1 MAVKQI
7 TLSAGQDTPVA
18 RSAHVVLEPSMSRSV
33 LLTMPDYCGSLAAA
47 RCLGRSGY
55 EVWMSGDSLR
65 APAMHSKFVTRKFMS
80 PPVSEP
86 DEWLRWLVETG
97 EANPGAV
104 LYPTSDDLA
113 WLLALHAPKLEPFFK
128 LWAPPVEVY
137 ETLLDKALLAAACA
151 KVGLETPHTLAPT
164 DEASLEAAVREA
176 KLPVLIKQ
184 RTQVLSKTNHKGVMV
199 RERSELA
206 AAFRAFR
213 DSNRHHAGAV
223 ARMPNASQP
232 LLQQYFSEG
241 VNGSLQVSGFID
253 ETGKLFV
260 ARAAKKLLQRPKTLG
275 ISLCLEATPLP
286 RELAERIRAL
296 CLEVGYFGVFGIE
309 FLQVDGRA
317 LLIDFNPRY
326 YHFMALDIA
335 RGMPLPVMTALAA
348 CGEWDRLEAEVR
360 RAQVD
365 VPGVDAFTYRFQ
377 LKELLLAQAATGTM
391 PVKESLRWWQWYR
404 GHHDSLVDAV
414 DDAGDHLP
422 HVVDVAAGIA
432 RRLRHP
438 MTFIRRVAL
447 DR

>member
-1 MAVKQI
+1 
-7 TLSAGQDTPVA
+7 
-18 RSAHVVLEPSMSRSV
+18 MSKSV

-47 RCLGRSGY
+47 RSLGRSGY

-65 APAMHSKFVTRKFMS
+65 APAMHSSFVTKKVLS
-80 PPVSEP
+80 PPVTDP
-86 DEWLRWLVETG
+86 NAWLEWLVSFG
-97 EANPGAV
+97 QQNPGAV
-104 LYPTSDDLA
+104 LYPTCDDLA
-113 WLLALHAPKLEPFFK
+113 WLQALHAPKLSPYFK

-137 ETLLDKALLAAACA
+137 EELLDKARLAKACA

-164 DEASLEAAVREA
+164 DEASLEVAVREA
-176 KLPVLIKQ
+176 QLPVLIKQ
-184 RTQVLSKTNHKGVMV
+184 RTQIFSKTNHKGVMV
-199 RERSELA
+199 RERSQLA
-206 AAFRAFR
+206 EKFRAFR
-213 DSNRHHAGAV
+213 DSNRHHRGLA
-223 ARMPNASQP
+223 ARLQHASQP
-232 LLQQYFSEG
+232 LLQQYFPEA

-260 ARAAKKLLQRPKTLG
+260 ARAANKLLQRPKTLG
-275 ISLCLEATPLP
+275 ISLCLEATPLS
-286 RELAERIRAL
+286 RELAEQIRAL
-296 CLEVGYFGVFGIE
+296 CLETGYFGVFGIE
-309 FLQVDGRA
+309 FLQVGGRP

-335 RGMPLPVMTALAA
+335 RGMPLPVMTTLAA
-348 CGEWDRLEAEVR
+348 NGEWDQLEAEVR

-391 PVKESLRWWQWYR
+391 PVGESLRWWRWYR
-404 GHHDSLVDAV
+404 SHHDSLVDAV
-414 DDAGDHLP
+414 DDEGDHLP
-422 HVVDVAAGIA
+422 HVVDVVGGIA